1 MGFLEKFFPGT
12 SIIKKQ
18 EDTIQKYEV
27 LCEKQAE
34 LIGLLKRENQ
44 LLRER
49 FDTHIEQ
56 YSELR
61 GLYRK
66 LIDKYTKKIGG
77 K

>member
-1 MGFLEKFFPGT
+1 MGFLERFFPGA
-12 SIIKKQ
+12 SIIKNQ

-27 LCEKQAE
+27 LYEKQAE
-34 LIGLLKRENQ
+34 LIELLKRENQ

-61 GLYRK
+61 ELYSK
-66 LIDKYTKKIGG
+66 LIKKYTKRIGG